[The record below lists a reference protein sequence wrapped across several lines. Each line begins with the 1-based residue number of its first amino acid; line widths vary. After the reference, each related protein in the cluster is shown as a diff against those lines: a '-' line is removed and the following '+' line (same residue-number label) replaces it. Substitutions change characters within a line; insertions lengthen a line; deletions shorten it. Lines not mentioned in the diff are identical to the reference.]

1 MRKKLLFLI
10 VVIFSVN
17 LFSQTAKYPY
27 PIIFL
32 HGLVSSDNT
41 WTQAITALSG
51 SAKVFDVCLDHGGN
65 RATASL
71 TNDISIIG
79 WRDGTSTASPNRLY
93 VMNFDNTRFQTS
105 GHSAHTLS
113 NQSAIYKQG
122 IALKEMIRA
131 VLTIE
136 NASKVIL
143 IGHSMGGLEIREY
156 LQRGYDGTTNGRG
169 SNWVD
174 QSSSSGH
181 SVAHVVTLGTPHL
194 GSNHSGGILS
204 LILSGIDESSEA
216 CRDLRFTTPTT
227 PTAPYLFGG
236 NESAYSWIPQPYNKD
251 VNCNGSQ
258 VDLISGLNS
267 GTSFNPAMS
276 LPSNI
281 WYTWIT
287 SNYLGRN
294 EDGLVDLSC
303 QWLYSGTTITP
314 QSADTLL
321 LNVHHID
328 EPNNTAAIIRGIDEP
343 ANFNYAYD
351 ISISSVI
358 KGFITYGMNHNSY
371 DKDVFKF
378 TATNNGAKDVTV
390 KNTNSGTDSLYV
402 YDGTT
407 LLTGIAIGN
416 GTFSTAI
423 QMSQSKVY
431 YIVITGHATATS
443 WQNPYS
449 VQISPNSGSS
459 IKDNI
464 NLNYNF
470 ALEQNYPNPFN
481 PETIISYQIPFSGIV
496 TLKLFDILGR
506 EAAELVNEEKTAGR
520 YDVKF
525 NGSKLPSGIY
535 IYRLTGNNVNISKK
549 MTLMK

>member
-10 VVIFSVN
+10 LVIFSVN

-41 WTQAITALSG
+41 WTQAITALGG
-51 SAKVFDVCLDHGGN
+51 SAKVFDVCLDHDGN

-79 WRDGTSTASPNRLY
+79 WRDGNSTPSPNRLY
-93 VMNFDNTRFQTS
+93 VMNFDNTRFQVT
-105 GHSAHTLS
+105 GHSSHTLS

-174 QSSSSGH
+174 QSSASGH
-181 SVAHVVTLGTPHL
+181 SVARVVTLGTPHL
-194 GSNHSGGILS
+194 GSNHTGGILF

-236 NESAYSWIPQPYNKD
+236 NESAYAWNPQPYNKD
-251 VNCNGSQ
+251 VNCNGSP
-258 VDLISGLNS
+258 VDLITGLNS
-267 GTSFNPAMS
+267 GTSFNSAIP

-321 LNVHHID
+321 LNINHIE
-328 EPNNTAAIIRGIDEP
+328 EPNNVHAIIRGIDEP
-343 ANFNYAYD
+343 SDPNYAYELPENQLT
-351 ISISSVI
+351 
-358 KGFITYGMNHNSY
+358 KGYITHGTNWNSR
-371 DKDVFKF
+371 DVDAFSYKASQSGKLEITF
-378 TATNNGAKDVTV
+378 T
-390 KNTNSGTDSLYV
+390 NTNSGADSLYV

-407 LLTGIAIGN
+407 ILSSKAVQSGTQTFDVNNAAQDKIYHIIIKGTATG
-416 GTFSTAI
+416 
-423 QMSQSKVY
+423 
-431 YIVITGHATATS
+431 TS

-449 VQISPNSGSS
+449 ISCKTVLPDDVNENEIPLSFQ
-459 IKDNI
+459 
-464 NLNYNF
+464 LY
-470 ALEQNYPNPFN
+470 QNYPNPFN
-481 PETIISYQIPFSGIV
+481 PETIISYQLPTSGIV
-496 TLKLFDILGR
+496 TLKIFDILGR
-506 EAAELVNEEKTAGR
+506 EAAELMNEEKTAGR
-520 YDVKF
+520 YEVKF
-525 NGSKLPSGIY
+525 DGSKLPSGIY

-549 MTLMK
+549 MTLTK